1 MLNSTSSKREA
12 KSYLSKFSSP
22 SKERRSTKEV
32 RTAPVFQHTEE
43 RRHGVN
49 LGSLFLPARA
59 VDENPVFTQTALAEI
74 FVSPAAGPL
83 HVALV
88 HIRSTN
94 RIDEETLQGIGR
106 TLSQLTTLGLS
117 CVVVVE
123 HQDGG
128 RTTPPDKKGLPWRD
142 QALVQADRMVAAI
155 DLYSGHGARRL
166 ESVVGVASTEGQTSH
181 SIKLRGRAR
190 IVHRGLLLTPLRRG
204 IIPVIAPIGYTISE
218 QKATCVE
225 ASEVVLALARE
236 FAGITQYPNS
246 VEDPLEAAERVK
258 IAQKEISLDRV
269 IVLDRHGGIPS
280 MDQSQRPHV
289 FINLEQEYDEI
300 CNELR
305 NHISPEPSLR
315 LNEQEITGTGSSK
328 PEDISL
334 ATVLE
339 NIELIKNTLGILPP
353 SSSAI
358 LITPEEASN
367 PTHRPTSFTPRVG
380 TRSQRNTLIHNL
392 LTDKPIFSSSLP
404 QTRLS
409 TPTSLPHEAPCPP
422 TLFKRGMPVTIIP
435 SSQEKPWEPPC
446 STFQPLQLSD
456 PRIDLPRLVHLI
468 EDSFGR
474 KLDVQHYL
482 ARLSTSLAGIIIAGE
497 YEGAAIL
504 TWESPPSPDPAS
516 PAPAPRL
523 VPYLDKFAV
532 LQRSQG
538 SGGVA
543 DIVFSA
549 MVRQCFPKGVVWRS
563 RRGNPVNKWY
573 FERAKG
579 MWKIPTEQGEGWTM
593 FWTTEGVGGG
603 QLFMDYARVCSAVG
617 TSWADGKG
625 RLD

>member
-12 KSYLSKFSSP
+12 KSYLSKFRSP
-22 SKERRSTKEV
+22 SKKRRSAEDI
-32 RTAPVFQHTEE
+32 RTAPALQHTEE
-43 RRHGVN
+43 LCHGVN
-49 LGSLFLPARA
+49 LGSLFLPTI
-59 VDENPVFTQTALAEI
+59 VDESPIFTQTDLAET

-88 HIRSTN
+88 YIRSTD
-94 RIDEETLQGIGR
+94 RIEEDTLQGIGR

-128 RTTPPDKKGLPWRD
+128 RTAIEKQGLAWRD
-142 QALVQADRMVAAI
+142 QALTQADRIVAAI
-155 DLYSGHGARRL
+155 DLHSGHGARRL
-166 ESVVGVASTEGQTSH
+166 ESVVGVTSTEGLTNH
-181 SIKLRGRAR
+181 SIKVRGRAR
-190 IVHRGLLLTPLRRG
+190 IIHRSLLLAPLRRG
-204 IIPVIAPIGYTISE
+204 IIPVIPPIGYTING
-218 QKATCVE
+218 QKTTHVE
-225 ASEVVLALARE
+225 ANEIVLALTRE
-236 FAGITQYPNS
+236 FAGITQYQNS
-246 VEDPLEAAERVK
+246 TEDPLQAAEKVK

-289 FINLEQEYDEI
+289 FINLEQEYGEI
-300 CNELR
+300 CNELES
-305 NHISPEPSLR
+305 NISPNSLSR
-315 LNEQEITGTGSSK
+315 LDEQDVIMTAASNLEAT
-328 PEDISL
+328 SL
-334 ATVLE
+334 AAALE
-339 NIELIKNTLGILPP
+339 NIQLIKNTLGILPP

-358 LITPEEASN
+358 LITPQEASN
-367 PTHRPTSFTPRVG
+367 PTHRPTSFTPGVG

-404 QTRLS
+404 QNRLS
-409 TPTSLPHEAPCPP
+409 APTSLPHEAPCPP
-422 TLFKRGMPVTIIP
+422 TFFKRGMPVTIIP
-435 SSQEKPWEPPC
+435 NPQGKPWEQPS
-446 STFQPLQLSD
+446 STTKPLQLSD

-504 TWESPPSPDPAS
+504 TWETPPSPDPPS
-516 PAPAPRL
+516 PSPSPRL

-549 MVRQCFPKGVVWRS
+549 MVRQCFPNGVVWRS
-563 RRGNPVNKWY
+563 RKGNPVNKWY

-579 MWKIPTEQGEGWTM
+579 MWKIPTDQGEGWTM
-593 FWTTEGVGGG
+593 FWTTDGVGSGE
-603 QLFMDYARVCSAVG
+603 LFMDYARVCSGVG
-617 TSWADGKG
+617 TSWADGKA